1 MDSAPS
7 SPLPPARSALAR
19 FGIFLLALGALLY
32 AVLLIE
38 NVGGYAGGSD
48 SSGYMNDAR
57 LLLEGRVHVPPR
69 AIAEMPA
76 ARTPSYFYVPLG
88 FKPAPDHDGLVPT
101 YPAGLPLFIAAA
113 AALIGWEH
121 AADVALVL
129 HGLAGVLLT
138 FALARRF
145 GLSLR
150 WAAVAAIALGVS
162 PLYLMMAV
170 QPMSDVPALV
180 WTSAAVLAA
189 WEAGRAPAV
198 RSLRWALAAGAAF
211 AFAVLVRPTDLL
223 ALAPV
228 AIALGFG
235 VRRWLAFVAG
245 GLPGGIFFFALNRL
259 AYGKFLTTGYGDTT
273 EMDLHLVPATLVH
286 YAQWLPA
293 LFTPVVLGIF
303 ALPALRRT
311 PRIAWVL
318 AAWIVAIAGFYA
330 AYYFTHET
338 WWYLRFILP
347 AAPALV
353 IGGLLGLRAVLAR
366 FMTPLRSCLCL
377 ALALLV
383 CGINGGYWAKKFK
396 PLNSGRG
403 EDVYP
408 LAAAWLREH
417 APANAVVVAMQT
429 SGSLHFYTNFTL
441 VRWDQIQPADYATLV
456 AALRASGRPLYAA
469 LFPFEEEEALKTR
482 LPGRWTQIG
491 SVRQATFWQWS
502 PAPADV
508 APAAG
513 AAAR

>member
-7 SPLPPARSALAR
+7 SPLPPARSTLAR
-19 FGIFLLALGALLY
+19 LGFFLLAVGAVLY

-57 LLLEGRVHVPPR
+57 LLLEGRVHVPFR
-69 AIAEMPA
+69 AIPEMPA
-76 ARTPSYFYVPLG
+76 ERAPSYFYVPLG
-88 FKPAPDHDGLVPT
+88 FKPAPDHNGLVPT
-101 YPAGLPLFIAAA
+101 YPTGLSLFIAAA
-113 AALIGWEH
+113 AAILGWEH
-121 AADVALVL
+121 AADVVLVL
-129 HGLAGVLLT
+129 HALAGVALT
-138 FALARRF
+138 FLLARRL
-145 GLSLR
+145 GLSPR
-150 WAAVAAIALGVS
+150 WAAVAALAIGVS

-170 QPMSDVPALV
+170 QPMSDVPSLV
-180 WTSAAVLAA
+180 WTTAAVLAA
-189 WEAGRAPAV
+189 WEAGHAPAA
-198 RSLRWALAAGAAF
+198 RGTRWALAAGAAF
-211 AFAVLVRPTDLL
+211 AIAVLVRPTDLL
-223 ALAPV
+223 ALAPL

-235 VRRWLAFVAG
+235 ARRWLAFLAG
-245 GLPGGIFFFALNRL
+245 GLPGAIFFFALNRL

-273 EMDLHLVPATLVH
+273 EMDLHLVPATLAH

-293 LFTPVVLGIF
+293 LFTPVVLGVF

-311 PRIAWVL
+311 PRLAWVL

-338 WWYLRFILP
+338 WWYLRFVLP

-353 IGGLLGLRAVLAR
+353 VGGLLGFRAIVAR
-366 FMTPLRSCLCL
+366 WMTPLRSCLCF

-383 CGINGGYWAKKFK
+383 CGVNAGYWAKKFK

-417 APANAVVVAMQT
+417 APADAVVVAMQT
-429 SGSLHFYTNFTL
+429 SGALRFYTGFTL
-441 VRWDQIQPADYATLV
+441 VRWDQIQPADYAALA

-491 SVRQATFWQWS
+491 NVRQATFWRW
-502 PAPADV
+502 APATGD
-508 APAAG
+508 
-513 AAAR
+513 AAATAGNAAR